1 MEPEPSSPLTPIP
14 APTLPVNLYVANLPL
29 TWSEDTFRD
38 RFISFGPIESAK
50 ILTDSS
56 LKRSRGV
63 GFLQFAEH
71 QHALAAIAAMDG
83 HVVTEQTDGSPQSQQ
98 AQQPQQQQQE
108 QQQEQPV
115 KALIVKFAAPR
126 AANPNGAA
134 TPKASTNKAAT
145 HTPSPRTPRK
155 HLTIPSSPTASS
167 ASSTTSSTLSTTSSS
182 SSADHN
188 LYVAGFPLSYS
199 REDVSRLLSPFG
211 PLASLRLLPPSP
223 GGSASERKSE
233 RRGGVAFARFVC
245 IEDGDRCIAAMD
257 GQPIEG
263 GNRGLQVRYANR
275 GGRLNAQQASM
286 GLDGSAMSA
295 VDYSAYSSFY
305 GLSSPYAASSFE
317 YSNQLLLS
325 PSYGYT
331 AATDLLSPSY
341 ASYPYT
347 VVDPYTGGSYYFAG
361 NSAASPMAAAPSVPV
376 GLTSPTAFT
385 AFSFPSPTTA
395 SVAYPTTPSHS
406 AAAATTSAAAT
417 SSPSVGN
424 LTANSS
430 LFPAHLSLFLCH
442 LPLHWSEANLLSLCN
457 PFGHLTSARIVRDR
471 DGGSRGYGFVAF
483 DQSDDAAR
491 AKDALDGRKVDGRL
505 VKVQWKDGRLSRTI
519 SNNGSVAGGDGV
531 GVEGAV
537 YGGLMSPTAGG
548 RMGLAVMA

>member
-1 MEPEPSSPLTPIP
+1 MEPEPSSPLTPTVP
-14 APTLPVNLYVANLPL
+14 TPTLPVNLYVANLPL
-29 TWSEDTFRD
+29 DWSEDTFRGH
-38 RFISFGPIESAK
+38 FSSFGAIESAK

-63 GFLQFAEH
+63 GFLQFAQH

-83 HVVTEQTDGSPQSQQ
+83 RVVTEDGI
-98 AQQPQQQQQE
+98 QQPQQQQTE
-108 QQQEQPV
+108 QEQPIKPLV
-115 KALIVKFAAPR
+115 VKFATPK
-126 AANPNGAA
+126 AANPNGPN
-134 TPKASTNKAAT
+134 TPKTPNKTLT
-145 HTPSPRTPRK
+145 HTQSPRTPRK

-167 ASSTTSSTLSTTSSS
+167 ASSTTSSVSSTTSSS

-188 LYVAGFPLSYS
+188 LYVAGFPLSYT
-199 REDVSRLLSPFG
+199 REDVSRLLSAFG

-223 GGSASERKSE
+223 VTSANERKGE

-275 GGRLNAQQASM
+275 GGRMNAQLASM
-286 GLDGSAMSA
+286 DAAALSA
-295 VDYSAYSSFY
+295 VDFSAYAAY
-305 GLSSPYAASSFE
+305 YNMSSPYASYDYA
-317 YSNQLLLS
+317 NQQLLLS
-325 PSYGYT
+325 PSYGFT

-347 VVDPYTGGSYYFAG
+347 VVDPYSGGSFFYQA
-361 NSAASPMAAAPSVPV
+361 NTAASPVAAAASSPAA
-376 GLTSPTAFT
+376 LTSPAAYNT
-385 AFSFPSPTTA
+385 FSFPSPTTA
-395 SVAYPTTPSHS
+395 SIPYPNTPSHS
-406 AAAATTSAAAT
+406 TVPPSAASGPI
-417 SSPSVGN
+417 SSASIASP
-424 LTANSS
+424 TANSS
-430 LFPAHLSLFLCH
+430 LFPEHLSLFLCH

-491 AKDALDGRKVDGRL
+491 AREALDGRKVDGRL
-505 VKVQWKDGRLSRTI
+505 VKVQWKDGRPSRVS
-519 SNNGSVAGGDGV
+519 SNAAGGADGV
-531 GVEGAV
+531 GVEGAL
-537 YGGLMSPTAGG
+537 YGGLLSPTSAGM
-548 RMGLAVMA
+548 MGLAVVA